1 VACDPCEEDCLQSG
15 GAIFDPVACTN
26 GLDMGC
32 TNNVTADIS
41 ILPFILQVN
50 PDPILSSTSTPT
62 DFGGV
67 AVFSEVFLD
76 AAQGAVP
83 GGVTAAD
90 LVNLVAT
97 VQIRTGGTLDAPVAL
112 TNPPIASTCLIGGT
126 ACDPINDG
134 ASVPGSQPN
143 TDCVPT
149 GTFNPC
155 QDIVTIPVS
164 TDCTVGGAC
173 DLLGKKV
180 SQCDLNG
187 FCVTGGLPLPL
198 DPVAGSFTPAAS
210 GIVNFGFAD
219 QGTGATVN
227 PDGTYA
233 LPAAVFTAPQ
243 ALNEIKVNASGL
255 SVALVCTMAVDAG
268 GPDGPVPPVPD
279 QASPT
284 PTANLNTFNIQVP

>member
-1 VACDPCEEDCLQSG
+1 
-15 GAIFDPVACTN
+15 
-26 GLDMGC
+26 MGC

-41 ILPFILQVN
+41 ILPFILDV
-50 PDPILSSTSTPT
+50 DPGPIVAGGGAVPT
-62 DFGGV
+62 NFAGT

-83 GGVTAAD
+83 GGVTQAD

-97 VQIRTGGTLDAPVAL
+97 VQIRTGGTLGSTIAL
-112 TNPPIASTCLIGGT
+112 TNAPLPTTCLIGGG
-126 ACDPINDG
+126 ACNPANDG

-155 QDIVTIPVS
+155 QALVSIPTS
-164 TDCTVGGAC
+164 TDCAPAGLC
-173 DLLGKKV
+173 DSLGKLA
-180 SQCDLNG
+180 SQCSVNG
-187 FCVTGGLPLPL
+187 FCVTGGLPLTL
-198 DPVAGSFTPAAS
+198 ASQAGTFTPAAS
-210 GIVNFGFAD
+210 GIVNFGYAD
-219 QGTGATVN
+219 QGTGATVLPN
-227 PDGTYA
+227 GAYS

-268 GPDGPVPPVPD
+268 GPNGPVPPVPD

-284 PTANLNTFNIQVP
+284 PTSLLQTFNIQVP